1 MNIGILTHPQE
12 TNYGGILQCYA
23 LSTFLTKM
31 GHNTIVIRREPNKQF
46 FLWEWIRTL
55 LSKLHVPRY
64 YKPNVID
71 RGVQIRPFVER
82 YINRTV
88 PIRSNSDMRK
98 VCRKYELDAVIVG
111 SDQVWRESYALRFG
125 YNYFLDFVPDDV
137 IKASYAA
144 SFGLSEWNYTKEQTN
159 TIKKLLSRFKGISVR
174 EEDAITLI
182 KNNTGLDAIQLV
194 DPTMLLTQEDYNKI
208 TSPRLLSEQ
217 YVFVY
222 WLGEKEKVLNDVEEY
237 RKKGYKIIEV
247 YLRDEKEQISVE
259 DWLSYIKYADLVLT
273 DSFHGCVFSI
283 INKTPVEVFR
293 NHSGGN
299 GRMYSLFNMLN
310 VQRARIHSSDYS
322 RIEPL
327 LLKEIRKS
335 KDYLI
340 DFLTK

>member
-31 GHNTIVIRREPNKQF
+31 GHDTIVIRREPNKQF
-46 FLWEWIRTL
+46 FLWEWIRAL
-55 LSKLHVPRY
+55 LRRLHFPRY

-98 VCRKYELDAVIVG
+98 VCTKYGLKAVLVG
-111 SDQVWRESYALRFG
+111 SDQVWRTSYAMRFG
-125 YNYFLDFVPDDV
+125 YNYFLDFVPKDV
-137 IKASYAA
+137 IRASYAA
-144 SFGLSEWNYTKEQTN
+144 SFGLSEWNYTKDQTN

-182 KNNTGLDAIQLV
+182 KDNTGLDAIQLV

-273 DSFHGCVFSI
+273 DSFHGCVFSLLF
-283 INKTPVEVFR
+283 NTPFR
-293 NHSGGN
+293 VYQNLSGGM
-299 GRMYSLFNMLN
+299 GRIASLFKQFDIKDDFSLDYSLVRSTMN
-310 VQRARIHSSDYS
+310 RYS
-322 RIEPL
+322 AV
-327 LLKEIRKS
+327 S
-335 KDYLI
+335 KDFFFKVFYN
-340 DFLTK
+340 